1 MFVIWQCIFNGF
13 YHFIVAYH
21 EKKVHQ
27 LAVCPD
33 TREYILASGS
43 ADGNACIWKLNGVGN
58 VGVGQTC
65 TLDKKITKDPSI
77 DTLVFGRGPSKGIL
91 YCGVSSGLKSP
102 LGFVCIFFF
111 FFKKKR
117 NQNNNIFFTENAYEL
132 FYMYL

>member
-1 MFVIWQCIFNGF
+1 METDFVFCLINGF
-13 YHFIVAYH
+13 YWLYYFITIAYH

-43 ADGNACIWKLNGVGN
+43 ADGNACVWKLNGVGN

-65 TLDKKITKDPSI
+65 TLDKKITKNPSI

-91 YCGVSSGLKSP
+91 YCGVSSGLRSP
-102 LGFVCIFFF
+102 LGFVC
-111 FFKKKR
+111 
-117 NQNNNIFFTENAYEL
+117 A
-132 FYMYL
+132 FYF